1 MIPPVRSPLSRHRAS
16 PALRFLRATLLA
28 PDRAEAAK
36 PFAVRLAAGGIVREI
51 AAEDDLRRT
60 LPIVG
65 AMVKEAGLLDRLPAD
80 ERSILSAARLSANV
94 RAEAVR
100 QTLEPLGAVCAQT
113 GVVPL
118 LLKGTALHGK
128 KGVPAALRPVSDVD
142 VLVKPADFQALRVG
156 LTFAELA
163 PEPLTAGRLAAYDG
177 SDGKEFFLSDFV
189 FRRTDGEGVPVEAKL
204 DPVQVGRPLKRAE
217 AFFEGATDSAAYAG
231 FQVPAPE
238 PMAVQQAVHLARHDG
253 SDVLWFAELA
263 GGVRAAGSRFDVAK
277 ADALVAEEGLLGTV
291 RAAFAAAEELF
302 PGSFP
307 KAALRGGGLAGWT
320 PARLRGRVGK
330 AGPPNE
336 RAATWG
342 LSLAHALSSRRPLST
357 LATLGRRL
365 WPRPEYVAARMGL
378 PEGRKPSI
386 VHRVRRLLLLA
397 GSRGGGE

>member
-1 MIPPVRSPLSRHRAS
+1 VRSPLPRHRAS
-16 PALRFLRATLLA
+16 PALRFLRETLLA

-36 PFAVRLAAGGIVREI
+36 AFSARLAAGGIVREI

-60 LPIVG
+60 LPVVG
-65 AMVKEAGLLDRLPAD
+65 ALLKEAGLLEKLPSD
-80 ERSILSAARLSANV
+80 ERSILSAARLSASV

-100 QTLEPLGAVCAQT
+100 LTLEPLGGVCSQT

-118 LLKGTALHGK
+118 LLKGTALHGR
-128 KGVPAALRPVSDVD
+128 KGTPPLLRPVSDVD
-142 VLVKPADFQALRVG
+142 LLVKPADFQALRVA

-163 PEPLTAGRLAAYDG
+163 AEPLTAGRLAAYDG
-177 SDGKEFFLSDFV
+177 SGGKEFFLSDFV
-189 FRRTDGEGVPVEAKL
+189 FRRVDGEGVPVEAKL
-204 DPVQVGRPLKRAE
+204 DPVQVGRPLARAE
-217 AFFEGATDSAAYAG
+217 AFFVGAVDSPAYAG

-238 PMAVQQAVHLARHDG
+238 PMAVQQAIHLARHDG
-253 SDVLWFAELA
+253 SDLLWFAELA
-263 GGVRAAGSRFDVAK
+263 QGVRAAGSRFDVAK

-307 KAALRGGGLAGWT
+307 KEALRGGGKTGWT
-320 PARLRGRVGK
+320 PARLRGRAEKSGR
-330 AGPPNE
+330 PDE
-336 RAATWG
+336 RIATWS

-357 LATLGRRL
+357 LATLGRRI

>member
-1 MIPPVRSPLSRHRAS
+1 MRTPLSRHRAS

-36 PFAVRLAAGGIVREI
+36 PFAARLGAGGIVREL
-51 AAEDDLRRT
+51 AAEDDLRRA
-60 LPIVG
+60 LPAVG
-65 AMVKEAGLLDRLPAD
+65 AMLKDAGLLERLPAD
-80 ERSILSAARLSANV
+80 ERSALSAARMSATM

-100 QTLEPLGAVCAQT
+100 VTLEPLGAVCAQT

-118 LLKGTALHGK
+118 LLKGTALHGR
-128 KGVPAALRPVSDVD
+128 KGWPAVLRPVSDVD
-142 VLVKPADFQALRVG
+142 LLVKPADFQALRVA

-177 SDGKEFFLSDFV
+177 SGDKEFFLSDFV

-204 DPVQVGRPLKRAE
+204 DPVQVGRALARAA
-217 AFFEGATDSAAYAG
+217 AFFEGATESKAYPG

-238 PMAVQQAVHLARHDG
+238 PMAVQQAIHLARHDG

-277 ADALVAEEGLLGTV
+277 ADALVADEGLLGTV

-307 KAALRGGGLAGWT
+307 KAALRGGGKTGWT

-330 AGPPNE
+330 AGKPDE
-336 RAATWG
+336 RAATWT
-342 LSLAHALSSRRPLST
+342 LSLAHALSSRRPL
-357 LATLGRRL
+357 ATLGTLRRRI
-365 WPRPEYVAARMGL
+365 WPRSEYVAARMGL
-378 PEGRKPSI
+378 PEGKKANI
-386 VHRVRRLLLLA
+386 VHRVKRLLLLA
-397 GSRGGGE
+397 GRRGGGE